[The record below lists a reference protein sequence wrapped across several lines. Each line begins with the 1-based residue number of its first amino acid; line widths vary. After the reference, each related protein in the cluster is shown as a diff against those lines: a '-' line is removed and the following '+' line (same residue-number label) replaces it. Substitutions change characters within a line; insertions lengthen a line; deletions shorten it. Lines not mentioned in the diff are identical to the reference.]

1 MPNYNIKTDLVTEEW
16 GNMNFTKP
24 VVSCKI
30 GERGGEGQ
38 RGKVERGEGRGERG
52 EGREGEGRGK

>member
-1 MPNYNIKTDLVTEEW
+1 MPNYNIETDLVTEEW

-30 GERGGEGQ
+30 REREREGERG
-38 RGKVERGEGRGERG
+38 RVKERGDRVEEI
-52 EGREGEGRGK
+52 GK